1 MIAAVLI
8 GIVAFTVAMFVIS
21 QAGRHSESDPASP
34 ASPIAQQTETALLD
48 GWGVDSLQAIPSDL
62 KGATAI
68 TEFED
73 VSSDTVRVYVQ
84 ENLSDAD
91 RDALAKMIYGL
102 VHETVP
108 ELRTIVV
115 RDPSGTDSNHFF

>member
-8 GIVAFTVAMFVIS
+8 GIMAFTVAMFVTN
-21 QAGRHSESDPASP
+21 QAGKPHPAEP
-34 ASPIAQQTETALLD
+34 AVPLAAQTQTALLE
-48 GWGVDSLQAIPSDL
+48 GWGVDSPQAIPGDL

-73 VSSDTVRVYVQ
+73 ESSGAVRVYVQ

-102 VHETVP
+102 VHATVP
-108 ELRTIVV
+108 ELRTIVI
-115 RDPSGTDSNHFF
+115 RDASGTDSNHFF